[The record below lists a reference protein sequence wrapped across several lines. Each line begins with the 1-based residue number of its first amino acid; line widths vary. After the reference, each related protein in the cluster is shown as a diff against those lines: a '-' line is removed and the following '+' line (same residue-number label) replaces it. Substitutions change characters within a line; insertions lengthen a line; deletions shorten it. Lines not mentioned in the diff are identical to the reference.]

1 MTMSFNSNNPPQD
14 PNQPRKKRPR
24 NPKPEVA
31 LPDRLAYNRREAAEF
46 IGVSERT
53 IWTLVNR
60 GDLKSIKVGSRVLI
74 PRKAMEDFLNGG
86 IDAYGGRN

>member
-1 MTMSFNSNNPPQD
+1 VNNESCQPQ
-14 PNQPRKKRPR
+14 PNQSQTRKKSSR

-31 LPDRLAYNRREAAEF
+31 LPAPLAYNRKEAAALM
-46 IGVSERT
+46 GLGERT
-53 IWTLVNR
+53 LWTLVNR
-60 GDLKSIKVGSRVLI
+60 GDLRSIKVGSRVLI

>member
-1 MTMSFNSNNPPQD
+1 MLFNANNSPQD

-24 NPKPEVA
+24 NPKPEAA
-31 LPDRLAYNRREAAEF
+31 LHAPLAYNRKEAAALM
-46 IGVSERT
+46 GLGERT
-53 IWTLVNR
+53 VWTLVNR
-60 GDLKSIKVGSRVLI
+60 GDLKSIKVGSRVLV